1 VNWIQLLLSLAPY
14 IVVGVEKIHADL
26 SGAGKKQAAN
36 DALTIATAAALQ
48 ADPADAAIT
57 QTASQLTGMVIDA
70 TVSDL
75 KAKGVLTSGGAVAP
89 TPAPVPAP
97 VSTQASLPT
106 APEPQPAL
114 VASPGLYN
122 VVPA

>member
-1 VNWIQLLLSLAPY
+1 MNWLQLLLSLTPY
-14 IVVGVEKIHADL
+14 VVVGVERIHADL
-26 SGAGKKQAAN
+26 SGPGKKQAAH

-48 ADPADAAIT
+48 ADPSDAAIT

-75 KAKGVLTSGGAVAP
+75 KTKGVLPITAASTPAP
-89 TPAPVPAP
+89 TPAPAKVVPAP
-97 VSTQASLPT
+97 LPA
-106 APEPQPAL
+106 APEPEPA
-114 VASPGLYN
+114 VATSPGLHS

>member
-1 VNWIQLLLSLAPY
+1 MNWLQLLLTLAPY
-14 IVVGVEKIHADL
+14 VVVGVERIHSDL
-26 SGAGKKQAAN
+26 SGPGKKQAAK

-57 QTASQLTGMVIDA
+57 DTASQLTGMVIDA

-75 KAKGVLTSGGAVAP
+75 KAKGVMTSSSAAASAP
-89 TPAPVPAP
+89 ARA
-97 VSTQASLPT
+97 ASPT

-114 VASPGLYN
+114 VPSPGLSN
-122 VVPA
+122 IVPA